1 MDPENPQPVEA
12 GPQAAAPRRRSRAG
26 WLVVRLTAL
35 VLAVVVGLLVSV
47 LTVDLG
53 PGLRARAEE
62 AGSRFLERPL
72 HIGRLSSRLIPGVF
86 VVEDLMIEGLTPQ
99 DRPFLTAKKITVRLP
114 WWSIVSRNLVVE
126 SIDMTDWE
134 MVVETYPNNR
144 HNFPRLGPE
153 RREPAGPRRFTTTLR
168 SVVAAR
174 GRFTYDDHVT
184 PWSTEARDLTVALY
198 RSEVMN
204 DYRGRASFSSA
215 TVQIMAYEPF
225 GARMQARFRVD
236 EGKVLLDRMDLT
248 SDGAQSLVH
257 GEVDLTRWPEQLYHV
272 RSHVDFATQKEIF
285 FKGEPFE
292 ASGEGD
298 FEGTF
303 HLFRGGREL
312 TGTFS
317 SPVAGVND
325 WRFPDLRGSVRWLPD
340 RLDITDATSGM
351 YGGQARFDYRMAPLG
366 NPAVPAVATWDVQY
380 RDVDLVRLTDFLDA
394 DGLRLAG
401 RATGRNRL
409 EWPLGKWIE
418 KRGHG
423 EVAVAPPAGVP
434 PGGMM
439 SRDMPVDRL
448 AEELDHGPEPGPFN
462 PHASLGHLP
471 VTGRIEYRLDPAWI
485 TLGASSVATPKTFV
499 AFEGRTAYG
508 ERSQIPFHVTSL
520 DWQESSRVLAAVMTA
535 FGAPAGAI
543 PVGGHGAFEGVML
556 GAFTRPRIE
565 GSFSGAGMR
574 AWNVVWGRGTADVVI
589 ENAYAEVTSAVV
601 RSGDSEIAAEGTFSL
616 GYPRR
621 DGGEELNARVRLTR
635 RPMSDL
641 QRAFGI
647 EGYDIDG
654 LVSGEYHVYGRY
666 ETPLG
671 FGRLVVEDGSAY
683 GETFEAATSALRF
696 EGKGV
701 RLDTLQISKGSGT
714 ATGAAWVG
722 WDGTYSFNMAGRRI
736 PVESLDTMH
745 VPRAPLSGLLHF
757 TASGAGN
764 FDDPRYDVRLQIDDL
779 FAGDEGVGQV
789 SARLSVR
796 GDVLTSDFDAASP
809 RLLIS
814 GSGRLAMTP
823 AMDAEI
829 ALRFQDTSLDPYV
842 RFFEP
847 RLSPFTRAIAG
858 GTIRVAGE
866 LANLDRLAVESRIEQ
881 LDLNLFDYRLENDGP
896 IELALD
902 DQTVGIRRLRIRGD
916 GTQLQLGGEIRL
928 RDELVAVEATGEANL
943 GILQGFFRDVRSRGT
958 AALLAQVRG
967 PLARPQFSGSASLT
981 DGRIRHLSLPHGFEA
996 INGML
1001 SFATD
1006 GIRVE
1011 DVTARVAN
1019 GEVTFAGRVA
1029 IDGFMPGELNLTA
1042 VGEQMRVRYP
1052 EGFRSIIDA
1061 DLWLRGSAWAPVLG
1075 GAVTVHDAVWT
1086 RRFEVDPNLFDLGGT
1101 RPSLPPGPAAEDGFP
1116 VRLDLDI
1123 TANHTL
1129 RVQNNLADIVASADV
1144 KLQGTLDRPAV
1155 FGRVEIERG
1164 SIVFEGNRYV
1174 VTRGTV
1180 DLLTPPAGTVEPVF
1194 DIEAE
1199 ARVRVP
1205 SQPFRVTVGVAGT
1218 PRNVSLTLGSDPP
1231 LPEAD
1236 IIGLLFGTTID
1247 VTNAELR
1254 ALSPQG
1260 AMEAEEALLRAVGA
1274 RLLTGTLAA
1283 PVRRVV
1289 EETFRLD
1296 TAQIAPTFGTE
1307 NDPLTPSARLILGKR
1322 LSPRAYLTLSR
1333 PLGQA
1338 ARDQIIV
1345 LEYDQSDRVGFVLT
1359 QTGDRTFAVDFR
1371 VRHSF

>member
-1 MDPENPQPVEA
+1 VKPDERPPAEAENQT
-12 GPQAAAPRRRSRAG
+12 APPRRSRIG
-26 WLVVRLTAL
+26 WLVVRVTAV
-35 VLAVVVGLLVSV
+35 VLAVVAGLLVSV
-47 LTVDLG
+47 FTVDLG

-62 AGSRFLERPL
+62 AGSRYLERPL
-72 HIGRLSSRLIPGVF
+72 HIGRLSARLVPGVF
-86 VVEDLMIEGLTPQ
+86 VVEDLRIEGLTPV
-99 DRPFLTAKKITVRLP
+99 DRPFLTAKTITVRLP
-114 WWSIVSRNLVVE
+114 WWSVFTRNLVVE
-126 SIDMTDWE
+126 SVDMTDWE

-144 HNFPRLGPE
+144 HNFPRLAPE

-168 SVVAAR
+168 SVLAAR

-198 RSEVMN
+198 RSDVLN
-204 DYRGRASFSSA
+204 DYRGRASFTSA
-215 TVQIMAYEPF
+215 TVRIMAYEPF

-248 SDGAQSLVH
+248 SDGAQSLVR

-272 RSHVDFATQKEIF
+272 QSKIDFATQKEIF

-312 TGTFS
+312 TGRFT
-317 SPVAGVND
+317 SPVAGVNA
-325 WRFPDLRGSVRWLPD
+325 WRFPNLRGSVRWLPD
-340 RLDITDATSGM
+340 RLDITDARSEL
-351 YGGQARFDYRMAPLG
+351 YGGTARFDYSMAPLG

-380 RDVDLVRLTDFLDA
+380 RDVDLARLTDFLALDA
-394 DGLRLAG
+394 LRLAG
-401 RATGRNRL
+401 HATGRNRL
-409 EWPLGKWIE
+409 EWPLGRWIE
-418 KRGHG
+418 KHGHG
-423 EVAVAPPAGVP
+423 DVAIAPPASVP

-439 SRDMPVDRL
+439 TPVMPADRL
-448 AEELDHGPEPGPFN
+448 GEELAHEPDPGPFN
-462 PHASLGHLP
+462 PHAPLGYLP
-471 VTGRIEYRLDPAWI
+471 VAGRIEYRLDPSWV
-485 TLGASSVATPKTFV
+485 TLGPGAVATPKTHV
-499 AFEGRTAYG
+499 SFEGRTAYG
-508 ERSQIPFHVTSL
+508 ERSTVPFRVISL
-520 DWQESSRVLAAVMTA
+520 DWQESSRVLAAVLTA

-543 PVGGHGAFEGVML
+543 PIGGHGEFEGVML

-565 GSFSGAGMR
+565 GSFSGDRMR

-589 ENAYAEVTSAVV
+589 ENTYVEVIKAVV
-601 RSGDSEIAAEGTFSL
+601 VEGDAEITAEGTFSL

-621 DGGEELNARVRLTR
+621 DGGEELNARVRLHR
-635 RPMSDL
+635 WPMSDL
-641 QRAFGI
+641 KRAFGI
-647 EGYDIDG
+647 ADYDIDG
-654 LVSGEYHVYGRY
+654 LVSGEYHVYGHY

-683 GETFEAATSALRF
+683 GETFDTATSALRF

-701 RLDTLQISKGSGT
+701 RLDTLQITKDSGM

-722 WDGTYSFNMAGRRI
+722 WDGTYSFNMSGRRI
-736 PVESLDTMH
+736 PVESLDTLH
-745 VPRAPLSGLLHF
+745 VPRAPLSGLMHF

-764 FDDPRYDVRLQIDDL
+764 FDDPRYDVRLQVDDL

-809 RLLIS
+809 RLLVS
-814 GSGRLAMTP
+814 GSGRLAMTR
-823 AMDAEI
+823 ASDVEVS
-829 ALRFQDTSLDPYV
+829 LRFQDTSLDPYL

-858 GTIRVAGE
+858 GTVRLAGE
-866 LANLDRLAVESRIEQ
+866 LANPDRLTVETRIEL

-896 IELALD
+896 IELTLE

-928 RDELVAVEATGEANL
+928 RDDLVAVEATGEANL

-981 DGRIRHLSLPHGFEA
+981 DGRIRHLALPHGFEA

-1006 GIRVE
+1006 GIRIE
-1011 DVTARVAN
+1011 GVTARVAN

-1029 IDGFMPGELNLTA
+1029 MDGLVPGEINLTA

-1052 EGFRSIIDA
+1052 EGFRSVIDA
-1061 DLWLRGSAWAPVLG
+1061 DLWLRGSVWEPVLG
-1075 GAVTVHDAVWT
+1075 GAVTVHDAIWT
-1086 RRFEVDPNLFDLGGT
+1086 RRFDVDPNLFDLGGT
-1101 RPSLPPGPAAEDGFP
+1101 RAALPPGPAAEQGLT

-1129 RVQNNLADIVASADV
+1129 RVQNNLADIVASADL
-1144 KLQGTLDRPAV
+1144 KLQGTLDRPAM
-1155 FGRVEIERG
+1155 FGRVEIDRG

-1174 VTRGTV
+1174 LTRGTI
-1180 DLLTPPAGTVEPVF
+1180 DFLTPPAGTVEPVF

-1205 SQPFRVTVGVAGT
+1205 AQLFRVTLGVAGT
-1218 PRNVSLTLGSDPP
+1218 PGNFSLTLGSDPP
-1231 LPEAD
+1231 LPEVD
-1236 IIGLLFGTTID
+1236 IIGLLFGTAID

-1254 ALSPQG
+1254 ALTPQG
-1260 AMEAEEALLRAVGA
+1260 AMEAEEALLRAAGA

-1322 LSPRAYLTLSR
+1322 LSPRAYLTFSR

-1345 LEYDQSDRVGFVLT
+1345 LEYDQSDRLGFVLT